1 MSDANL
7 VLGRIP
13 PALLNGEVPLVPGVA
28 ENAIRKHVA
37 ERLGMDLVAAAQGI
51 VDLVNANMTGGLK
64 VMSVERGLDPR
75 DFALAAFG
83 GASPVHGAEL
93 MREPN
98 AARPLVPRFPT
109 TLARRAAMQRP
120 AKMFHRGR
128 FYDADEDRPD
138 APSQAVHCTSALR
151 SGSLRST

>member
-75 DFALAAFG
+75 DFALPA
-83 GASPVHGAEL
+83 
-93 MREPN
+93 
-98 AARPLVPRFPT
+98 